1 MKITKV
7 EPIMTGSDVFLKIE
21 TDAGI
26 TGYGDGTQ
34 HFLPYAAD
42 GTLRDLIPYLIG
54 EDPERI
60 EYLWQSAFRRRFYRG
75 GPATG
80 AAVSAIDQALWDIK
94 GKAYGV
100 PVYQLLGGLART
112 KVRVYGHITG
122 NTAEEAAK
130 QAKQRVAKGITA
142 IRFRAFHS
150 YDAQNLHDHRLAV
163 EQQIEYLAAIRE
175 AVGEKTDI
183 IVECHGRYDP
193 QWAIELAKR
202 AEPSQAFHPNLKTR
216 SATKI
221 RRRWRKIRAS
231 TKIPLATGERLHNK
245 WDFREIVVNGY
256 VTYLRPD
263 VCHCGGISEMKKIAA
278 FGEVFY
284 RDLIPHN
291 NAGPLGTAATLH
303 AALAIPNVT
312 MIEAPFVNSDP
323 KYDVVSPHPT
333 LEAGYALPL
342 EGPGLGITFDE
353 KLARSRPFKKPELQP
368 RLNGLDGSVRDF
380 LEIFCCKIWSEGI
393 RLSMR
398 LVLLISLRRPRRSRK
413 RLWIL
418 NFSRL
423 ACSPS
428 SWLSGRATRAAMRV
442 IPRERRFGCSAFRPA
457 PPRGMTSNRAA
468 TFEAA
473 QLEVVPGNTSG

>member
-1 MKITKV
+1 MTNRRSFSRRIAGAGIALFAGAQESMAQSPTAPAGKTLRMKITGV
-7 EPIMTGSDVFLKIE
+7 EPIMTGSDVFLKIT

-34 HFLPYAAD
+34 HFLPYGAE

-122 NTAEEAAK
+122 NTAEEAAR
-130 QAKQRVAKGITA
+130 QAKARVAKGITA
-142 IRFRAFHS
+142 IRYRAFHS
-150 YDAQNLHDHRLAV
+150 YDSQNLHDHQLAV

-175 AVGEKTDI
+175 AVGPKTDI
-183 IVECHGRYDP
+183 ILECHGRYDP

-202 AEPSQAFHPNLKTR
+202 AEPYRPFLIEDPIRHENPQAL
-216 SATKI
+216 AEV
-221 RRRWRKIRAS
+221 RAS
-231 TKIPLATGERLHNK
+231 TRIPLATGERLHNK

-303 AALAIPNVT
+303 TALAIPNVT
-312 MIEAPFVNSDP
+312 MIEAPFVNSDAKP
-323 KYDVVSPHPT
+323 DVVAPFPKV
-333 LEAGYALPL
+333 EAGYALPL

-353 KLARSRPFKKPELQP
+353 KLARSRPFRKPEMQP

-380 LEIFCCKIWSEGI
+380 
-393 RLSMR
+393 
-398 LVLLISLRRPRRSRK
+398 
-413 RLWIL
+413 
-418 NFSRL
+418 
-423 ACSPS
+423 
-428 SWLSGRATRAAMRV
+428 
-442 IPRERRFGCSAFRPA
+442 
-457 PPRGMTSNRAA
+457 
-468 TFEAA
+468 
-473 QLEVVPGNTSG
+473 

>member
-1 MKITKV
+1 
-7 EPIMTGSDVFLKIE
+7 MTGSDVFLKIE
-21 TDAGI
+21 TNAGI

-100 PVYQLLGGLART
+100 PVYQLIGGLART

-122 NTAEEAAK
+122 NTADEAAK
-130 QAKQRVAKGITA
+130 QAKARVAKGITA

-150 YDAQNLHDHRLAV
+150 YDAQGLHDHRLAV

-175 AVGEKTDI
+175 AVGDKTDI
-183 IVECHGRYDP
+183 ILECHGRYDP

-202 AEPSQAFHPNLKTR
+202 AEPYKPFLIEDPIRHENPQAL
-216 SATKI
+216 AEV
-221 RRRWRKIRAS
+221 RAS
-231 TKIPLATGERLHNK
+231 TRIPLATGERLHSK
-245 WDFREIVVNGY
+245 WDFREIIVNGY

-323 KYDVVSPHPT
+323 KPDVVSPYPKV
-333 LEAGYALPL
+333 EAGYALPL

-353 KLARSRPFKKPELQP
+353 KLARSRPFKTPELQP

-380 LEIFCCKIWSEGI
+380 
-393 RLSMR
+393 
-398 LVLLISLRRPRRSRK
+398 
-413 RLWIL
+413 
-418 NFSRL
+418 
-423 ACSPS
+423 
-428 SWLSGRATRAAMRV
+428 
-442 IPRERRFGCSAFRPA
+442 
-457 PPRGMTSNRAA
+457 
-468 TFEAA
+468 
-473 QLEVVPGNTSG
+473 